1 MSRPAVA
8 PAAADLRSQ
17 YRAATGSA
25 AVAERPD
32 IGRLL
37 FGGGD
42 AADLL
47 HRLSTNAIKGLS
59 TGQGTATVF
68 TTNKGRII
76 DLVTLHRI
84 DAGFL
89 ALGAAALI
97 PTLREWVDRYTF
109 REDVTVSDWGASHRT
124 LGLVGPAAAA
134 HAARLWGS
142 DAADLP
148 RHHVL
153 RVAAGGAA
161 AWLVRSF
168 PLAGD
173 GYLVTGGAGDW
184 DRIRAAVLAAAD
196 GAAAGRAAEVGP
208 ACVEILRV
216 AAGLPAHPH
225 ELNEGHNPWEA
236 RLHDA
241 ISLDKGCYVG
251 QEVIARLNTYKK
263 VAKQLVRIAV
273 DGAVPA
279 PGSAVRSGDERIGAI
294 TSAVGIPDGS
304 GRCVALAYV
313 RDEDAAPGSGVT
325 ILLAGG
331 RTIPATIEGVAR

>member
-8 PAAADLRSQ
+8 PALADLRSQ
-17 YRAATGSA
+17 YGAATVQA

-37 FGGGD
+37 FGGRD

-47 HRLSTNAIKGLS
+47 HRLSTNAIKDLAPGH
-59 TGQGTATVF
+59 GTATVF
-68 TTNKGRII
+68 TTNKGRIL

-84 DAGFL
+84 DAGLL
-89 ALGAAALI
+89 ALGAAARTPALK
-97 PTLREWVDRYTF
+97 EWVDRYTF
-109 REDVTVSDWGASHRT
+109 REEVTIADWSASHRT
-124 LGLVGPAAAA
+124 LGLFGPRAFA

-142 DAADLP
+142 AAGTLP
-148 RHHVL
+148 LHHVL
-153 RVAAGGAA
+153 RVEAGGVA
-161 AWLVRSF
+161 AWLVRAL

-173 GYLVTGGAGDW
+173 GYLLTAVAEEW
-184 DRIRAAVLAAAD
+184 DAVRGAVLAAEG
-196 GAAAGRAAEVGP
+196 GAAGDRPVEVGP
-208 ACVEILRV
+208 ECVEILRV
-216 AAGLPAHPH
+216 VAGLPDHPH
-225 ELNEGHNPWEA
+225 ELNDEHNPWEA
-236 RLHDA
+236 RLQDA

-273 DGAVPA
+273 PGMVPA
-279 PGSAVRSGDERIGAI
+279 PGSAVHSGDERIGVV

-313 RDEDAAPGSGVT
+313 RDEDAVPGRGIT
-325 ILLAGG
+325 ILQAGSP
-331 RTIPATIEGVAR
+331 IPASIEGLAR